1 VRRYSIVLKPKIFL
15 TLLLFVTIFISC
27 DHAEVDGIV
36 IDHTLYENLTFA
48 KQTELKKLVRLTLNK
63 DENALTKLNN
73 FWCGGAAGCYDLG
86 YVVTQI
92 IYRLG
97 EDKFI
102 KMVVKLDR
110 ERISG
115 LEGLI
120 AAGLEYGDN
129 NKDGKMDNKQI
140 ETEFPKL
147 HKLLSDKYNKE

>member
-1 VRRYSIVLKPKIFL
+1 
-15 TLLLFVTIFISC
+15 
-27 DHAEVDGIV
+27 
-36 IDHTLYENLTFA
+36 
-48 KQTELKKLVRLTLNK
+48 LTLNK

-73 FWCGGAAGCYDLG
+73 FWCGDAAGCYDLG
-86 YVVTQI
+86 FVVTQI

-97 EDKFI
+97 EDEFI

-140 ETEFPKL
+140 ENEFPKL
-147 HKLLSDKYNKE
+147 HKILSDKYNKK